1 MKKSLAIV
9 GGGPAALLL
18 AAFLDP
24 EKFEVTI
31 YEKNKSLARKFLVA
45 GKGGFNLSH
54 AESVTEFIER
64 YTPTTFLKDALIS
77 FDAIDLRHWLTT
89 IGIPTFI
96 GSSNRIYP
104 EEGIKPIEVLQAIL
118 KAINSKN
125 VTIQFQEKWIGWST
139 TDALQFESGLEV
151 KPDFTVFCMGG
162 ATWKKTGSDGSW
174 LSIFAEK
181 GVRTKPFE
189 ISNCAFEVPW
199 SSVFLDKCEGSP
211 LKNIRISCGDK
222 SQKGEAVITRFGLEG
237 NAIYGLS
244 PEIRKQ
250 LNSVGTAKIN
260 IDLKPLLTLATIV
273 SKLQK
278 STAKNTSASLK
289 NDLNLSANQLDLLKS
304 TVSKEVFLNIPL
316 LAENIK
322 CLKLEVISTAP
333 LDEGISSVGGIELT
347 ELSSSFELKKS
358 PNTFCIGEM
367 LDWDAPTGGYL
378 LQACFSMGV
387 SLARCLNDQE

>member
-54 AESVTEFIER
+54 AESVSEFIER
-64 YTPTTFLKDALIS
+64 YTPITFLNDALIS
-77 FDAIDLRHWLTT
+77 FDAIDLRNWLTT

-104 EEGIKPIEVLQAIL
+104 EKGIKPIEVLKAIL
-118 KAINSKN
+118 KVLESKN
-125 VTIQFQEKWIGWST
+125 VNIQFHEKWIGWST
-139 TDALQFESGLEV
+139 TDVLQFEYGLEV

-162 ATWKKTGSDGSW
+162 ATWKKTGSDGTW

-181 GVRTKPFE
+181 GIRTKPFE
-189 ISNCAFEVPW
+189 TSNCAFEVPW
-199 SSVFLDKCEGSP
+199 SGLFLDKCEGSP

-222 SQKGEAVITRFGLEG
+222 SQKGEAVITSFGLEG

-260 IDLKPLLTLATIV
+260 IDLKPLLTVATIV

-278 STAKNTSASLK
+278 STAKNSSASLK

-304 TVSKEVFLNIPL
+304 TVSKRVFLNIPL

-322 CLKLEVISTAP
+322 CLNLEVISTAP

-347 ELSSSFELKKS
+347 ELSSSFELKKA
-358 PNTFCIGEM
+358 PNTYCIGEM